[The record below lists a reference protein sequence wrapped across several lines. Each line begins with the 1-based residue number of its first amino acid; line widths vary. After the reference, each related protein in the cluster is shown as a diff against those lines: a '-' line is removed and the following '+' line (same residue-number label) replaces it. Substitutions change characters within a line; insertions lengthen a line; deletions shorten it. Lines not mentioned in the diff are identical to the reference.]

1 MNNITLYITDKNNEN
16 HIVEVPS
23 DLGISLGEYLS
34 KNGFISENTCGGI
47 CECSFCHIIVK
58 SDNKIKEI
66 DILEDMMLDT
76 INRVTTSR
84 LSCQIALKENLDGFK
99 FKIPLE

>member
-1 MNNITLYITDKNNEN
+1 MSKITLKITDKNNKK
-16 HIVEVPS
+16 HIVEVQS

-58 SDNKIKEI
+58 SNNKIREI
-66 DILEDMMLDT
+66 DVLEDMMLDT
-76 INRVTTSR
+76 INREQNSR
-84 LSCQIALKENLDGFK
+84 LSCQISLKENLDEFE
-99 FKIPLE
+99 FKIPQ